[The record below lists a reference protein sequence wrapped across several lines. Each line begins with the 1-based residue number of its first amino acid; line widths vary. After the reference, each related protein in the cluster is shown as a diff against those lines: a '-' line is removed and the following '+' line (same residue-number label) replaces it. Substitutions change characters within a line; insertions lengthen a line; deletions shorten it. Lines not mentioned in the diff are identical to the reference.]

1 LRTTP
6 SKAAGAALAAA
17 LALLPAFAIADTRV
31 PPLTGPVVDAAG
43 LLDAGWRQRLSEL
56 ARSARARE
64 SGEGVQLQ
72 YLVVPLLEGEAI
84 EEYAIR
90 VAEEWRI
97 GTRGKDNGI
106 LVLVAVRDRSYRIEV
121 GGGLEGEIPD
131 ALARRVGDQILV
143 PAFRAGRFG
152 EGLYDAGAQLLTLAG
167 VAPESVAQHARGRQ
181 RGVTRFPS
189 GFGMLFALLVV
200 LWIVSTVLRGF
211 GPRRRRHLWWG
222 GGPWIGG
229 GWGGGGFGGG
239 GGGWSGGGGG
249 FSGGGAS
256 GRW

>member
-1 LRTTP
+1 VIGGVATLRL
-6 SKAAGAALAAA
+6 ALA
-17 LALLPAFAIADTRV
+17 LALLALPLAAGAQAPV

-43 LLDAGWRQRLSEL
+43 LLDGGWRQRLSEL
-56 ARSARARE
+56 SRSARARDR
-64 SGEGVQLQ
+64 GEGVQLQ
-72 YLVVPLLEGEAI
+72 YLIVRSLDGEPI
-84 EEYAIR
+84 EDLSIR
-90 VAEEWRI
+90 VAEAWKI
-97 GTRGKDNGI
+97 GTKGKDNGL
-106 LVLVAVRDRSYRIEV
+106 LVTVAVEDRAFRIEV

-131 ALARRVGDQILV
+131 VLARRIGEQIIR

-167 VAPESVAQHARGRQ
+167 VATEDVARHARGRP
-181 RGVTRFPS
+181 RGVTGLPS
-189 GFGMLFALLVV
+189 GAGAILALFVV
-200 LWIVSTVLRGF
+200 LWILGNVFRGF

-222 GGPWIGG
+222 GGPIIGG
-229 GWGGGGFGGG
+229 GWGGGLGGGGG

>member
-1 LRTTP
+1 
-6 SKAAGAALAAA
+6 
-17 LALLPAFAIADTRV
+17 
-31 PPLTGPVVDAAG
+31 VVDTAG
-43 LLDAGWRQRLSEL
+43 LLDGRSRERLSRL

-64 SGEGVQLQ
+64 GGEGVQLQ
-72 YLVVPLLEGEAI
+72 YLLVPGLDGEPI
-84 EEYAIR
+84 EEFSIR
-90 VAEEWRI
+90 VAEAWRI
-97 GTRGKDNGI
+97 GTRGKDDGI
-106 LVLVAVRDRSYRIEV
+106 LVTVALRDRAYRIEV

-131 ALARRVGDQILV
+131 ALARRIGDQILR

-167 VAPESVAQHARGRQ
+167 AATEEVAEQARGRR
-181 RGVTRFPS
+181 RGVTGFPA
-189 GFGMLFALLVV
+189 GAGALLALFVALWVV
-200 LWIVSTVLRGF
+200 GSVMRGF

-222 GGPWIGG
+222 GGPWMGGG
-229 GWGGGGFGGG
+229 GWGGGLGGG